1 MNLARSIPIS
11 NVIDEKEER
20 EEIWKRESLNGPLDC
35 RGIALIEP

>member
-20 EEIWKRESLNGPLDC
+20 EEIWKQKFLIGPFDYL
-35 RGIALIEP
+35 G